1 MLNSGTVLQNRYR
14 IVTPLGQGGM
24 GAVYRAGDMRLNV
37 SVAVKEMVPQPGL
50 DTRTLAQLR
59 NQFHQEATVLA
70 RLVHPSLVR
79 VTDFFEEGNNAYLV
93 MDFIEGESLAERIAR
108 QGALPEAEVLIWA
121 RQLLDALAYCHNQ
134 GIIHR
139 DIKPQNVIIRP
150 DGRAVLVDFG
160 LVKLWDPRDPR
171 TKTVMRGMGTPE
183 YAPPEQYEA
192 DVGHTDPRSDLYSL
206 GATIYHALAGQA
218 PPTATLRIASPEHFF
233 TVRQL
238 NPHVSAATEQAVLK
252 AMELNRSLRWGSAF
266 EMAAALGIQGVA
278 PPTHTEYA
286 VMPPIP
292 PRHDRTSMM
301 PGTQFTDQPAAQAA
315 AHPAAVAASPSRRA
329 PAWVGIVAAVAVVAF
344 LCCAA
349 TTWFGRRMAQREY
362 ALQTTTAQ
370 AQGES
375 KNATQTAGAIAAVA
389 TRDAS
394 TAQAQARATPT
405 LSAVRLT
412 ATARIQDTYDAQAKA
427 TAAALTCI
435 HDTAIAPIEWS
446 VVMCDSFND
455 NANDWYTGDYEGE
468 RAIGN
473 KRIEDGKYLWQAE
486 AVDSVIWWTV
496 PKIAD
501 LSDFYLTAQARRV
514 EGPEKIQYGVIF
526 HRANGDNYGLFKIR
540 DSGDFK
546 FSIRSD
552 GQWFTVLDW
561 MESTAI
567 RSGETN
573 RLTVR
578 AEGSHYT
585 FYINDQYVAE
595 ADEDRLLS
603 GDVGLAIEMPDAG
616 DVCRFEF
623 DNFEVR
629 KP

>member
-14 IVTPLGQGGM
+14 IVAPLGQGGM
-24 GAVYRAGDMRLNV
+24 GAVYRAWDMRLNV
-37 SVAVKEMVPQPGL
+37 SVAVKEMIPQPGL
-50 DTRTLAQLR
+50 DPQTLAQLR

-70 RLVHPSLVR
+70 RLLHPSLVR
-79 VTDFFEEGNNAYLV
+79 VTDFFEEGDNAYLV
-93 MDFIEGESLAERIAR
+93 MDFVEGESLAERISR
-108 QGALPEAEVLIWA
+108 QGALPEAEVLAWA
-121 RQLLDALAYCHNQ
+121 GQLLDALAYCHNQ

-160 LVKLWDPRDPR
+160 LVKLWDPHDPR

-192 DVGHTDPRSDLYSL
+192 DTGHTDPRSDLYSL

-218 PPTATLRIASPEHFF
+218 PPTATLRIASPEHFLP
-233 TVRQL
+233 VRQA
-238 NPHVSAATEQAVLK
+238 NPRVSDTTERAVLR
-252 AMELNRSLRWGSAF
+252 AMELNRSRRWGNAA

-278 PPTHTEYA
+278 PPIQAEHA
-286 VMPPIP
+286 VTQAAP
-292 PRHDRTSMM
+292 PRYDGTAVL
-301 PGTQFTDQPAAQAA
+301 PGAR
-315 AHPAAVAASPSRRA
+315 PAAVAAPPRRRV
-329 PAWVGIVAAVAVVAF
+329 PAWVGISAAVVVVAF

-349 TTWFGRRMAQREY
+349 TTWFGRRMARRGQ
-362 ALQTTTAQ
+362 ALQTATAQ
-370 AQGES
+370 AQTERE
-375 KNATQTAGAIAAVA
+375 NATQTAEAVAVMA
-389 TRDAS
+389 TRDAA
-394 TAQAQARATPT
+394 TAQAQAQATPT

-412 ATARIQDTYDAQAKA
+412 ATARIQATRDAQAEA
-427 TAAALTCI
+427 TAAVLTCI
-435 HDTAIAPIEWS
+435 HNAAIAPFEWA
-446 VVMCDSFND
+446 VVMCDPFD
-455 NANDWYTGDYEGE
+455 NNVNDWYIGDYEGD

-486 AVDSVIWWTV
+486 AIDSVIWWTV
-496 PKIAD
+496 PKITD
-501 LSDFYLTAQARRV
+501 LSDFYLTVQARRV
-514 EGPEKIQYGVIF
+514 EGPEKTQYGLIF
-526 HRANGDNYGLFKIR
+526 RRADGDNYGLFKIR

-552 GQWFTVLDW
+552 GKWFTVLDW
-561 MESTAI
+561 AESTAI
-567 RSGETN
+567 RPGETN

-595 ADEDRLLS
+595 ADEDRLLQ

-616 DVCRFEF
+616 DECRFEF

-629 KP
+629 EP